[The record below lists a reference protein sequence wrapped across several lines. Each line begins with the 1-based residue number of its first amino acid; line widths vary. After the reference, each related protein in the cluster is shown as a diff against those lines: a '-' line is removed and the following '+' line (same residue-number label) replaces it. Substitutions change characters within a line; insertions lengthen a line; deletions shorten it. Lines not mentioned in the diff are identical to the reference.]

1 MTTGKTDKPTEPEKV
16 AVNLDEIA
24 ARYNLSESYLRRLA
38 RKDELPGCRR
48 VGGWRYI
55 VHVQEFD
62 GWLRSGGKAAL

>member
-1 MTTGKTDKPTEPEKV
+1 MEPVIVPAEPEKV

-24 ARYNLSESYLRRLA
+24 ARYNLSVAYLRRLA

-55 VHVQEFD
+55 VHIQEFD
-62 GWLRSGGKAAL
+62 AWLRSGGKAAL